1 MNNNKKQ
8 NPTYLY
14 ALGGLEEIGKN
25 TYVIEQ
31 DDQIIVVD
39 AGIKF
44 APDDMLGI
52 NGMVANYQ
60 TLIDNQSK
68 ISALVITHGHE
79 DHIGGIPYLLKHV
92 PIKKIIAPSFAVK
105 LICKKLNEFKG
116 LKLPEFIEVT
126 DDDNKFSLGSID
138 IEFIRVCHSI
148 PDAYSVYFKT
158 PNGTIF
164 ESGDF
169 RFDLGLGRSETNF
182 GQLLDVRSQNL
193 DVLLCESTNA
203 EIPGFSES
211 ETVIFNNLY
220 NIIKEAP
227 GRVFLSTFA
236 SNINRIQKVVEMA
249 LEFNRK
255 ICVIGKSMDT
265 NIKISKKMK
274 LVDLIDSDLIKPADI
289 KKYQDNEVLVLLT
302 GSQGEEMAALNVMA
316 RGKHP
321 KVILKKSDT
330 VILSSNPI
338 PGNFASVEFMVD
350 KLYKLGVTV
359 IENTPNLKI
368 HASGHATMQ
377 ELQLLMHL
385 LEPRYI
391 FPIHGEYKMM
401 RQMQKLAMGAGLE
414 KDKVIISTNGH
425 KLQLLNHELSL
436 TDIDVPGD
444 PMYINGKDIKTDSS
458 ALLNERRILSN
469 EGIIELAICYSKKN
483 KRITNIEIAT
493 RGCFIAKNKM
503 PLLKKL
509 KAVLIDNLT
518 TEINLHPE
526 DSVENLTNY
535 AKSITKSTIWKS
547 CHKNPL
553 IFITFLDY
561 DFICQQMVEGHY
573 LNKTPKKVPGAVETK
588 PAPSAEASEAS
599 VEDNEDMVV
608 NNDCCA
614 EIDLAL
620 VSKDEASSSAKS
632 SSNDKRDHKNAKN
645 RKNFKKNFNNKKPYH
660 KHKYNNNNSNNTNN
674 PNNPTNSNST
684 STNHRN
690 HSNHRNNNRKNSNSH
705 HHQETQATNK

>member
-1 MNNNKKQ
+1 MTNNKKQ

-31 DDQIIVVD
+31 DDQLIIVD

-60 TLIDNQSK
+60 TLIENQDK

-92 PIKKIIAPSFAVK
+92 PIKKIIAPAFAIK

-126 DDDNKFSLGSID
+126 DENNKFTLGSID
-138 IEFIRVCHSI
+138 LEFIRVCHSI
-148 PDAYSVYFKT
+148 PDAYSIFFKT
-158 PNGTIF
+158 PNGTVF

-169 RFDLGLGRSETNF
+169 RFDLGLGTSETNF
-182 GQLLDVRSQNL
+182 SQLLDVRSQDL

-203 EIPGFSES
+203 EVPGFSES
-211 ETVIFNNLY
+211 EAVIFNNLF

-249 LEFNRK
+249 LMFNRK

-274 LVDLIDSDLIKPADI
+274 LVNLTDNDLIKPADI

-316 RGKHP
+316 KGKHP
-321 KVILKKSDT
+321 KVALKKTDT

-338 PGNFASVEFMVD
+338 PGNYASVEAMVD

-359 IENTPNLKI
+359 VENTPNLKI

-385 LEPRYI
+385 LKPHWI

-401 RQMQKLAMGAGLE
+401 RKMQKLAMDTGLS
-414 KDKVIISTNGH
+414 KDHIIISTNGH
-425 KLQLLNHELSL
+425 KLMLLNRELSL

-469 EGIIELAICYSKKN
+469 EGIIELAICYSKQLK
-483 KRITNIEIAT
+483 KIANIEIAT

-509 KAVLIDNLT
+509 KAILIDNLS

-526 DSVENLTNY
+526 DNVDNLANY

-547 CHKNPL
+547 CRKNPL
-553 IFITFLDY
+553 IFVTFLDY
-561 DFICQQMVEGHY
+561 DYIVDQMHEGHY
-573 LNKTPKKVPGAVETK
+573 LNKTAKKDIIAIETK
-588 PAPSAEASEAS
+588 VSEPNS
-599 VEDNEDMVV
+599 VLDEDNEDMVSD
-608 NNDCCA
+608 NDCCVA
-614 EIDLAL
+614 IDLDGINDHTH
-620 VSKDEASSSAKS
+620 KPTSSDQTDGFEGSQ
-632 SSNDKRDHKNAKN
+632 DKKIKEKKHFK
-645 RKNFKKNFNNKKPYH
+645 KNFKKPNYYKYKHNKKNGEFK
-660 KHKYNNNNSNNTNN
+660 KHTSKPQTPVNTNN
-674 PNNPTNSNST
+674 
-684 STNHRN
+684 
-690 HSNHRNNNRKNSNSH
+690 
-705 HHQETQATNK
+705 